1 MLKRLRL
8 SHNISQRELSR
19 KTGISQGYL
28 SKIES
33 NENTISPTIRFI
45 CKISTALEIN
55 PYKVAKYFID
65 KELEE

>member
-1 MLKRLRL
+1 MLKKLRL
-8 SHNISQRELSR
+8 SRNISQRELSR

-33 NENTISPTIRFI
+33 NENTISPTIRFV
-45 CKISTALEIN
+45 CKISSALKTN

-65 KELEE
+65 KESEE